1 MTPHHEHLILLTGGT
16 GTSERR
22 MADRRRAVADGVP
35 APVAEALSAM
45 FESVLDGRNAH
56 LGHGVQDALGH
67 APCDYSAFVARSATE
82 GAWSAVIAQGA
93 Q

>member
-1 MTPHHEHLILLTGGT
+1 MTPHHEHIILLTGGT
-16 GTSERR
+16 GTTERG
-22 MADRRRAVADGVP
+22 MADRLRAVADGVP
-35 APVAEALSAM
+35 APVAEALSAL

-67 APCDYSAFVARSATE
+67 APRDFSAFVARSATE
-82 GAWSAVIAQGA
+82 GAWSAAIAQGA